1 MTPKAEFLTRVERG
15 DLCSGCGG
23 CALASGGAIEMEL
36 SAPGFLRP
44 VQRAAIP
51 EETDRSIAA
60 ICPGLGQ
67 TLDRRATHDDVLWGP
82 YEEMRTGWASAPDLR
97 HAASSG
103 GALSAVLG
111 WLIESGMVEAA
122 VHVAADSD
130 RPTANRVTVSRDAAE
145 IKAAA
150 GSRYAPSAP
159 LAALG
164 PLIAQG
170 GRYAFVGKPCDI
182 VALRALARQDARIDA
197 CFPVML
203 SFFCAGVPSLA
214 GADAVLAALGTA
226 PDQVTGFRYRGN
238 GWPGE
243 ATATLRDGTA
253 RSMSYHDSWGKILSG
268 HVQRRC
274 KICPDG
280 TGKEADLVCAD
291 AWQSDARGYP
301 LFTEQE
307 GVSLVVAR
315 TPLGRDLMAGAE
327 AAGALTTGG
336 FDVATLDRMQPG
348 QSGRRR
354 AVLARLAGLRLA
366 GRPIPRYRGLRLAE
380 MARSNTV
387 KGNLRNMLGMF
398 KRAMGTPGRR
408 RKL

>member
-1 MTPKAEFLTRVERG
+1 MTSKAEFLTRVERG

-23 CALASGGAIEMEL
+23 CALASEGAIEMGL

-51 EETDRSIAA
+51 EETDRRIAA

-67 TLDRRATHDDVLWGP
+67 TLDRQATHDDVLWGP
-82 YEEMRTGWASAPDLR
+82 YEEMRTGWASAPELR

-111 WLIESGMVEAA
+111 WLIESGKVEAA

-164 PLIAQG
+164 SLIARG

-214 GADAVLAALGTA
+214 GADAVLAALGTT
-226 PDQVTGFRYRGN
+226 PDQVSGFRYRGN

-327 AAGALTTGG
+327 AAGALTTEG
-336 FDVATLDRMQPG
+336 FDVTTLDRMQPG

-398 KRAMGTPGRR
+398 KRVVGTSRRR
-408 RKL
+408 RKF